1 MQPRY
6 LGLHFKSVRQRAPKF
21 VRRSTMCSDD
31 RVYVFRCPNV
41 LRTGSTA
48 ALSAL
53 MIEWFEDLVLGT
65 RFKSAEKVVT
75 REDIKRFAREFD
87 PQPYHLDEVAAERTA
102 LGGLAASGWHTAAIA
117 MRLATDLRP
126 FGPHPLLGIGVDE
139 LRWLAPVRP
148 GDVLHLEGEVIE
160 LKPSKNKP
168 HGIVKVKW
176 TAFNQRGEPVYTF
189 TPIGIVPRRPP
200 S

>member
-1 MQPRY
+1 
-6 LGLHFKSVRQRAPKF
+6 
-21 VRRSTMCSDD
+21 
-31 RVYVFRCPNV
+31 
-41 LRTGSTA
+41 
-48 ALSAL
+48 

-75 REDIKRFAREFD
+75 REDIKRFAQEFD

-189 TPIGIVPRRPP
+189 TPIGIVPRRPT